1 MSNYEEVRVKLTN
14 IQLNKLKSAANK
26 HPGATL
32 RTTKKNFQS
41 EELPHELL
49 LTIRQKAKIRNDFNN
64 ISTDITFSATQV
76 SKLIQSEVFHRAFL
90 GKLAG
95 SVMNMDVALAVK
107 VLLPSGLVE
116 AAFAADTVIQRNI
129 HGRGAVATSQGR
141 GKTFIISNEDMDIIK
156 IIKSVEDSFLL
167 INEISER
174 LKNKIKV
181 QRDGFLGMLLETSGA
196 SMLGDMLAGKRSN
209 ENRPRNC

>member
-1 MSNYEEVRVKLTN
+1 MSNYEEGRVKLTN

-32 RTTKKNFQS
+32 RTTKENFQS

-90 GKLAG
+90 RKLAG
-95 SVMNMDVALAVK
+95 SVMDMDVVLAVK

-116 AAFAADTVIQRNI
+116 AAFAADAVIQKNI

-141 GKTFIISNEDMDIIK
+141 GKTFVISNEDMDIIK
-156 IIKSVEDSFLL
+156 IIKSIEDSFLL

-196 SMLGDMLAGKRSN
+196 SMLGNMLAGKRSN
-209 ENRPRNC
+209 ESRPRNC